1 MESKKLKIG
10 LFVDAFLPMIDGVTV
25 VVDNYARRL
34 MEYGE
39 VTVFCPQPREKNY
52 QDHAPYRIVR
62 SKKMMIPF
70 TDYDLSTPLFD
81 YHFRKALRRSNL
93 DIVHIHSPFT
103 IGKIGVD
110 YAKRKKIPVIAT
122 LHSQYHMDFEQRMK
136 SAKIADMMT
145 KEIMKVF
152 NRCDEM
158 YAVNHQV
165 ANIFKTYGAIK
176 QPKVRFN
183 GTDLLPLPLD
193 EDFTN
198 LKREWG
204 VKAEEF
210 VFLFVGRIDAI
221 KNIFFII
228 EALKTVKK
236 AKLPFKMFFVG
247 AGPDEDRLKEAIQAA
262 TLTNQVTL
270 VGRIK
275 ERNLLA
281 RYYQMADLFIFPS
294 LYDSSSL
301 VQIEA
306 ASQATP
312 ALFLKGAATA
322 DTVTNGVN
330 GFLGEN
336 DPILYGRQIVAICK
350 DKEMLKTVSENAF
363 RDLYKTWDEQVKM
376 TVDTYNTLIETHRK
390 L

>member
-1 MESKKLKIG
+1 METRKLKIG
-10 LFVDAFLPMIDGVTV
+10 LFVDAFLPMIDGVTI
-25 VVDNYARRL
+25 VVDNYAKRL
-34 MEYGE
+34 LEYGD
-39 VTVFCPQPREKNY
+39 VTVFCPQAREKDY
-52 QDHAPYRIVR
+52 QDNAPYRVVR
-62 SKKMMIPF
+62 SRKMMIPF

-81 YHFRKALRRSNL
+81 YQFRKALRRSNL
-93 DIVHIHSPFT
+93 DVVHIHSPFT

-136 SAKIADMMT
+136 STKIADMMT

-165 ANIFKTYGAIK
+165 AKIFQTYGAIK
-176 QPKVRFN
+176 EPQVRFN
-183 GTDLLPLPLD
+183 GTDLLPLPWD
-193 EDFTN
+193 EGLVD
-198 LKREWG
+198 LKRELG
-204 VKAEEF
+204 VKPNEN

-236 AKLPFKMFFVG
+236 AKLPFRMFFAG
-247 AGPDEDRLKEAIQAA
+247 TGPDEDRLHEAIEEAN
-262 TLTNQVTL
+262 LGNQVTL

-275 ERNLLA
+275 DRQRLA
-281 RYYQMADLFIFPS
+281 RFYQMADLFLFPS
-294 LYDSSSL
+294 LYDASSL

-306 ASQATP
+306 ASQKTP

-322 DTVTNGVN
+322 DTVTDGVN

-336 DPILYGRQIVAICK
+336 DPNLYGRQIVTICK
-350 DKEMLKTVSENAF
+350 NQEMLKTVSENAF
-363 RDLYKTWDEQVKM
+363 RDLYKTWDEQVKK
-376 TVDTYNTLIETHRK
+376 TVDTYYTLIETHRK
-390 L
+390 S

>member
-1 MESKKLKIG
+1 METKKLKIG

-34 MEYGE
+34 LEYGE
-39 VTVFCPQPREKNY
+39 VTVFCPQPREKGY
-52 QDHAPYRIVR
+52 QDNAPYRVVR
-62 SKKMMIPF
+62 SRKMMIPF

-93 DIVHIHSPFT
+93 DLVHIHSPFS

-136 SAKIADMMT
+136 STKIADMMT

-165 ANIFKTYGAIK
+165 ANIFQTYGAN
-176 QPKVRFN
+176 QLPKVRFN

-193 EDFTN
+193 HRLEDF
-198 LKREWG
+198 KQEWG
-204 VKAEEF
+204 VRAGEF

-228 EALKTVKK
+228 EALKSVKK

-247 AGPDEDRLKEAIQAA
+247 AGPDEERLKEAIHSAN
-262 TLTNQVTL
+262 LTSQVTL

-275 ERNLLA
+275 ERNRLA
-281 RYYQMADLFIFPS
+281 QFYQMADLFVFPS
-294 LYDSSSL
+294 LYDASSL

-306 ASQATP
+306 ASQKTP
-312 ALFLKGAATA
+312 ALFLNGAATA
-322 DTVTNGVN
+322 DTVTDGVN
-330 GFLGEN
+330 GFLAEN
-336 DPILYGRQIVAICK
+336 DPILYGRKIVSICQ
-350 DKEMLKTVSENAF
+350 DHELLTTVSQNAF
-363 RDLYKTWDEQVKM
+363 RDLYKTWDEQVKK
-376 TVDTYNTLIETHRK
+376 TIDTYTTLIETHRK
-390 L
+390 